1 MNENDVDET
10 TRLMSDEPQPQSYD
24 EESPPRPR
32 RHRRQQETE
41 QNTHTVSL
49 YGEKPAKL
57 LNNFLSGFI
66 DVFWGLSLFVNW
78 CVVTFMPILK
88 HIRKT
93 RAFHFRWIPVK
104 CWSG

>member
-10 TRLMSDEPQPQSYD
+10 TRLMSDEPQLQSYD

-49 YGEKPAKL
+49 
-57 LNNFLSGFI
+57 
-66 DVFWGLSLFVNW
+66 
-78 CVVTFMPILK
+78 
-88 HIRKT
+88 
-93 RAFHFRWIPVK
+93 
-104 CWSG
+104 